1 MSNLGPPT
9 PLLGEMLIA
18 EGLIT
23 ADQLKTALAEQKKL
37 GKSLGEVLVHLGFL
51 DEESVFLSILSKQ
64 MNVPWVNLKGI
75 VPSAEALSKLPAKA
89 ANYYQA
95 LPLKF
100 DKGVLT
106 IACQNPTYLRMR
118 DDLTAITKVNVDLVL
133 ASGKEIHEAIRSHY
147 GVGAEMIEQMMVDNV
162 GEKTAD
168 MVTEGMDE
176 AAAEASISQ
185 FLNQILLEA
194 HRAHASDIHIEPFWD
209 ELKIRY
215 RVDGVLCDANPPENI
230 RFFKDSL
237 ASRIKIL
244 SSLNIA
250 EKRLPQD
257 GRFKI
262 KVEGTDLDLRVSFLP
277 TPLGE
282 SIVIRLLTSARL
294 YSFEELGFT
303 PDQQVVLK
311 DLLEKPHGIVFV
323 TGPTGS
329 GKTTTLYTCLSS
341 INKEDA
347 KIVTVEDPIE
357 YQIKGI
363 IQVQANVAIGL
374 TFASAL
380 RSMLRHDPDVIMVG
394 EVRDIETARI
404 SIQSALTGHLVF
416 STLHTNDA
424 ASSVTRL
431 IDMNIE
437 PYLIAS
443 SVECF
448 IAQRLV
454 RLVCPQCKFP
464 VDVTDSM
471 KELFGLGA
479 GPHPNVV
486 YESKGC
492 PACRMTGYAGRGV
505 IAEILLMTDKIRD
518 LIIQRVPASK
528 IKEQA
533 VKEGM
538 LTLRSSG
545 WHKVAS
551 GLTTPSEV
559 LRVTQVNV

>member
-1 MSNLGPPT
+1 MSSLGPPT

-23 ADQLKTALAEQKKL
+23 PDQLKAALLEQKKIGL
-37 GKSLGEVLVHLGFL
+37 TLGEVLIKMGFV
-51 DEESVFLSILSKQ
+51 DKESVFLPILSKQ
-64 MNVPWVNLKGI
+64 MNVAWVNLRNV
-75 VPSAEALSKLPAKA
+75 VPTPEALGKLPAKA

-95 LPLKF
+95 LPLSF
-100 DKGVLT
+100 DNGILKV
-106 IACQNPTYLRMR
+106 ACQNPTHLRMR
-118 DDLTAITKVNVDLVL
+118 DDLTAITKCKVELVL
-133 ASGKEIHEAIRSHY
+133 ASDKEIIEALKVYY
-147 GVGAEMIEQMMVDNV
+147 GVGAAMIEQMMVDNPS
-162 GEKTAD
+162 EKAINTIS
-168 MVTEGMDE
+168 EGMDE

-215 RVDGVLCDANPPENI
+215 RIDGVLYDANPPDNI
-230 RFFKDSL
+230 RFFKDALS
-237 ASRIKIL
+237 SRIKIL
-244 SSLNIA
+244 SNLNIA

-257 GRFKI
+257 GRFKL

-282 SIVIRLLTSARL
+282 SIVIRLLTSTRL
-294 YSFEELGFT
+294 YSFQELGFT
-303 PDQQVVLK
+303 QGQQDQIDHLIN
-311 DLLEKPHGIVFV
+311 KPHGIIFL

-329 GKTTTLYTCLSS
+329 GKTTTLYTCLSAV
-341 INKEDA
+341 NKGDT
-347 KIVTVEDPIE
+347 KIVTIEDPIE
-357 YQIKGI
+357 YQVKGI
-363 IQVQANVAIGL
+363 IQVQTNSPIGL

-380 RSMLRHDPDVIMVG
+380 RAMLRHDPDVIMVG
-394 EVRDIETARI
+394 EVRDVETARI

-424 ASSVTRL
+424 ATSVTRL
-431 IDMNIE
+431 MDMNIE

-454 RLVCPQCKFP
+454 RLVCPQCKFT
-464 VDVTDSM
+464 VEVTPSM
-471 KELFGLGA
+471 REVFNLGQE
-479 GPHPNVV
+479 PITTPI

-492 PACRMTGYAGRGV
+492 PACRMTGYVSRAV
-505 IAEILLMTDKIRD
+505 IAEILPITDKVRE
-518 LIIQRVPASK
+518 LIIQRATSIK

-533 VKEGM
+533 IKDGM
-538 LTLRSSG
+538 ITLKVSG
-545 WHKVAS
+545 WHKVLL

-559 LRVTQVNV
+559 LRVTQTDT